1 MRAESQCQIRLE
13 KMTTRGEYRKQ
24 WNSYL
29 NNLSTQISDFEW
41 FESEVRSG
49 QRPHV
54 SVRLQDCEEDSLYL
68 SITRHERTSGRAY
81 IFRLESCPFCAY
93 QLFTIEL
100 SPSKE
105 LMARGLWHLLSLIG
119 EVGLIGDPQNKHLQR
134 GRILT
139 YQESVYLD
147 EAKPG
152 WHEMA
157 YAPPLCAATVSED
170 INQWVSVAER
180 AITLSQTLD
189 FNPFRLLSQLTTV
202 RDIPLDIFDNL
213 ETVVMEFAANSYEV
227 IAHWVDRKFYD
238 YPRYRGL

>member
-1 MRAESQCQIRLE
+1 VKSEDFEYSLMRAESQCQIRLE

-105 LMARGLWHLLSLIG
+105 LMARGLWHLLSLIA
-119 EVGLIGDPQNKHLQR
+119 DMQP
-134 GRILT
+134 
-139 YQESVYLD
+139 SVCD
-147 EAKPG
+147 RR
-152 WHEMA
+152 H
-157 YAPPLCAATVSED
+157 
-170 INQWVSVAER
+170 R
-180 AITLSQTLD
+180 ADQIRSS
-189 FNPFRLLSQLTTV
+189 PRS
-202 RDIPLDIFDNL
+202 R
-213 ETVVMEFAANSYEV
+213 ANSSRS
-227 IAHWVDRKFYD
+227 ARS
-238 YPRYRGL
+238 RRS